1 LARCE
6 FACCCAWRHVTDTR
20 HSERTIFTPLA
31 TLAFVQLAGIYHAL
45 SSHLSS
51 TSRKLVEPTAAAAKV
66 RVPAGVERGFVRGT
80 EVAQGWGS
88 GLVERA
94 VNLSEAPLRALERAA
109 QTSTR

>member
-1 LARCE
+1 M
-6 FACCCAWRHVTDTR
+6 
-20 HSERTIFTPLA
+20 
-31 TLAFVQLAGIYHAL
+31 QLAGIYHAL

-51 TSRKLVEPTAAAAKV
+51 TSRKLVEPTAAAAKA